1 VDKKY
6 YNLVVFLLQKAK
18 ENKINISEK
27 SIFRLEEGH
36 DVMFYYMIDKDNNIN
51 FTVYDYFMSSIEID
65 SNTIKSFQLKHPN

>member
-36 DVMFYYMIDKDNNIN
+36 DVMLYYMIDKDNNIN

-65 SNTIKSFQLKHPN
+65 SNTIESFQLKHPN